1 MNYLAHIY
9 LSFDQEELLVG
20 NFITDSLRGTHIG
33 QYTEG
38 IRKGVMLHRR
48 IDVFTDT
55 HPVFLKSKHR
65 FSSAFDKF
73 SGILTDIY
81 YDHFLAKHFS
91 RYSALPLKD
100 YSLQQYTIL
109 KRYYGIFPPDAQ
121 RFFNYMVSRDILFE
135 YSRLPG
141 IELVLRQ
148 LSSRLK
154 HPCNL
159 HDSVPVM
166 LQHEP
171 EMEQEFFLFFDELV
185 TYSRAQLELLG

>member
-1 MNYLAHIY
+1 M
-9 LSFDQEELLVG
+9 G
-20 NFITDSLRGTHIG
+20 NFITDSLRGAQVA
-33 QYTEG
+33 QYSDG
-38 IRKGVMLHRR
+38 IQKGITLHRR

-55 HPVFLKSKHR
+55 HPVFLKSKHY
-65 FSSAFDKF
+65 FSLQFDKF

-81 YDHFLAKHFS
+81 YDHFLAKHFR
-91 RYSALPLKD
+91 RYSDLSLKD
-100 YSLQQYTIL
+100 YSRQQYAIL
-109 KRYYGIFPPDAQ
+109 QRYYDIFPADAQ

-135 YSRLPG
+135 YSRLSG

-166 LQHEP
+166 LLHELD
-171 EMEQEFFLFFDELV
+171 MEQEFFLFFDDLV
-185 TYSRAQLELLG
+185 AYSRDQLELLG